1 MKRSVGQQAKTR
13 RRGAV
18 TVEFAMVFPVIL
30 LMFTGSIEMASLHYA
45 RHSMGYAAYEA
56 ARKAAIPGSTP
67 AIGQNA
73 GMQHLNLVGLGT
85 GAQVTVTQNSTAVT
99 AEVRIPSSNF
109 SWGPISYL
117 ANFIAVERCTLLRE

>member
-1 MKRSVGQQAKTR
+1 MKRSVEQQVQRR

-45 RHSMGYAAYEA
+45 RHSMGFAAYEA

-67 AIGQNA
+67 ARGQTA
-73 GMQHLNLVGLGT
+73 GMQHLNKVGLST

-117 ANFIAVERCTLLRE
+117 ANFVAVERCTMLKE